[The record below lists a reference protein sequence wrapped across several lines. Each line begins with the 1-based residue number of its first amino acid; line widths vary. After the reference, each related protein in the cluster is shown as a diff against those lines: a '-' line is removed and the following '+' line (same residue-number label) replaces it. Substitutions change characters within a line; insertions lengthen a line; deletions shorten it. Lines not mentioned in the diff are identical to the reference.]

1 VSVKTNKKEKNV
13 QAVYTKIT
21 HHIVV
26 TVEPVFLE
34 DQSIPLDHHY
44 VWGYQVWIE
53 NQGPETVQLISRTWK
68 ITDGKGV
75 TQEVKGE
82 GVVGER
88 PFITPGTTYH
98 YASGTPLSTPSG
110 MMEGTYHMQTQSGE
124 RFDVEVPAFSL
135 DSPYETATMH

>member
-1 VSVKTNKKEKNV
+1 MSVKTNKKEKNV